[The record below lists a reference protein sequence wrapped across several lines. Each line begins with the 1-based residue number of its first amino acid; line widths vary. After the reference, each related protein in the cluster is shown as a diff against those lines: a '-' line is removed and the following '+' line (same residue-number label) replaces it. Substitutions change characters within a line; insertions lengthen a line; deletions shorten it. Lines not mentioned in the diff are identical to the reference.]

1 MNVLSLE
8 THIKAD
14 PETIYPLD
22 MAEVISISYHRNIST
37 TEAYKGPPHKT
48 ISHLQNC
55 KLYKQVYE
63 E

>member
-8 THIKAD
+8 THIKSG

-22 MAEVISISYHRNIST
+22 MAVVISISYHRNIST
-37 TEAYKGPPHKT
+37 IEAYKGPPHKT
-48 ISHLQNC
+48 ISHPQNC
-55 KLYKQVYE
+55 KLCKQVYE